1 MSSDPDRC
9 SVRQRGGSSCARSAL
24 LVVLLAVLLSA
35 CSTGSSSSVSGSSS
49 PTSASEP
56 SGTTGAPNAAQTAAE
71 VNGATTADTDSAGI
85 EWLCRPG
92 QVQDPCRFDLTA
104 TVVPSSGSPQL
115 QPASAPADA
124 PIDCFY
130 VYPTVSEQHGVLA
143 NLRIDPAE
151 ISVAESQASRFS
163 QVCRVYA
170 PIYPQLTLNAILNSS
185 QVTAGD
191 VAKAFAGVVAAWKDY
206 LDNYNHG
213 RGVVVI
219 GHSQGASMLIGL
231 LRSEVDSR
239 PAVRHRL
246 VSALLKGGNV
256 TVPIGK
262 SVGGSFQHIPACK
275 STTETGCVV
284 AYSSFDQPPPSNS
297 LFGRVGQGV
306 SSLLPGP
313 PQSGAGLQVLCVNP
327 ASLSGGSAPLS
338 PYFPSA
344 SVASGLGSN
353 GSAAPAAPTPW
364 VAEPGLYTG
373 RCEYSDGASWLQVSA
388 PIHASDPRQV
398 VSQVLG
404 PTWGLHLVDV
414 NIALGNLVKLVGDEA
429 RSFTR

>member
-1 MSSDPDRC
+1 MRRPEGPAS
-9 SVRQRGGSSCARSAL
+9 ARTAL
-24 LVVLLAVLLSA
+24 FAVVLAVLLSA
-35 CSTGSSSSVSGSSS
+35 CSTGSSPSVSGSS
-49 PTSASEP
+49 TSTTVSGP
-56 SGTTGAPNAAQTAAE
+56 SGTTGAPSAAQVAAE
-71 VNGATTADTDSAGI
+71 ANGATAADTDGAGT

-104 TVVPSSGSPQL
+104 TVVPSSGSTYL
-115 QPASAPADA
+115 EHSSVPADA

-130 VYPTVSEQHGVLA
+130 VYPTVSAQKGVLA

-151 ISVAESQASRFS
+151 TSVAESQASRFS

-170 PIYPQLTLNAILNSS
+170 PVYPQLTLNAILNPT
-185 QVTAGD
+185 QITAGEL
-191 VAKAFAGVVAAWKDY
+191 AKAFGAVVAAWNDY

-219 GHSQGASMLIGL
+219 GHSQGAAMLIGL
-231 LRSEVDSR
+231 LRSKVDSQ
-239 PAVRHRL
+239 PAVRRRL
-246 VSALLKGGNV
+246 VSALILGGNV

-262 SVGGSFQHIPACK
+262 SVGGSFQNIPACK
-275 STTETGCVV
+275 STSETGCVV

-297 LFGRVGQGV
+297 LFGRPGQGV

-313 PQSGAGLQVLCVNP
+313 QQSVAGQQVLCVNP
-327 ASLSGGSAPLS
+327 ASPSGGSAPLS

-344 SVASGLGSN
+344 SVAGGLGSN
-353 GSAAPAAPTPW
+353 GSEAPAAPTPW
-364 VAEPGLYTG
+364 VTEPGLYTG
-373 RCEYSDGASWLQVSA
+373 RCEYSDAASWLQVNA
-388 PIHASDPRQV
+388 PVRAGDPRPV
-398 VSQVLG
+398 VSQTLG

-429 RSFTR
+429 RSYTR

>member
-1 MSSDPDRC
+1 
-9 SVRQRGGSSCARSAL
+9 
-24 LVVLLAVLLSA
+24 LVVLLAVFVSA
-35 CSTGSSSSVSGSSS
+35 CSAGSSSSNSEPGTATSGSGSSGSSS
-49 PTSASEP
+49 AR
-56 SGTTGAPNAAQTAAE
+56 AAAAE
-71 VNGATTADTDSAGI
+71 ANGATPADTDSAGV

-104 TVVPSSGSPQL
+104 TVVPSSGSTYL
-115 QPASAPADA
+115 QHASAPADA

-130 VYPTVSEQHGVLA
+130 VYPTVSAQQGVLA

-170 PIYPQLTLNAILNSS
+170 PVYPQLTLHAILDPSL
-185 QVTAGD
+185 VTASD
-191 VAKAFAGVVAAWKDY
+191 VAKAFDAVVAAWNDY

-219 GHSQGASMLIGL
+219 GHSQGATMLIGL
-231 LRSEVDSR
+231 LRLKVDSQ

-246 VSALLKGGNV
+246 VSAIILGGNL
-256 TVPIGK
+256 TVPVGK

-275 STTETGCVV
+275 STAETGCVV
-284 AYSSFDQPPPSNS
+284 AYSSFDQPPPSDS
-297 LFGRVGQGV
+297 LFGRPGQGV
-306 SSLLPGP
+306 SSLLPVS
-313 PQSGAGLQVLCVNP
+313 QRSVNGLQVLCVNP
-327 ASLSGGSAPLS
+327 ASLSGGSATLS

-353 GSAAPAAPTPW
+353 GSGAPTAPTPW
-364 VAEPGLYTG
+364 VTEPGLYTG
-373 RCEYSDGASWLQVSA
+373 RCENSGGASWLQVSA
-388 PIHASDPRQV
+388 PIHAGDPRSV

-404 PTWGLHLVDV
+404 PTSGLHLVDV